1 MNFRLLIFCSIPV
14 LFLLSWSQGPS
25 SGIIYT
31 GESVISVF
39 DKPVEFSGWKG
50 DMNSPGKLS
59 GINIGLF
66 FPSDP
71 ADPLAGPI
79 LQAAEMAITE
89 FNSAG
94 GYYGVPFQLKTRW
107 SYNPWG
113 TGSKE
118 MIKLV
123 YEDSVW
129 AVIGS
134 LDGTATHIAQQI
146 ITKARVPLLSPV
158 SADPTLTYIRI
169 PWIFRLPPDFAIQ
182 SKVIAEQGIAAASL
196 KKIGLLTSTDHDGR
210 IFAKE
215 MITWLRNIQVTPN
228 FHFEISPSGPDI
240 NELILRLN
248 SYEIEAVL
256 IYLPPSI
263 IKTIIAGFQ
272 NNNRH
277 LAIILPWIPGVN
289 TGELADLYDGEFY
302 SVQAFSEFANAL
314 YTVFTNSFLHRY
326 GKLPP
331 PDAAYTYDAVRLLVH
346 ALFKSGLNR
355 SRLRDEIASIGTYQG
370 VTGTICWDNVGGNQV
385 EPSLENVRGTEH
397 K

>member
-1 MNFRLLIFCSIPV
+1 MNSLPLLVAFSSVIWIV
-14 LFLLSWSQGPS
+14 LLSQGQPATDDVS
-25 SGIIYT
+25 R
-31 GESVISVF
+31 ESTISVF
-39 DKPVEFSGWKG
+39 DKPVEFNGWKG
-50 DMNSPGKLS
+50 EVTFPGKLS
-59 GINIGLF
+59 AINIGLF
-66 FPSDP
+66 FPYDP

-94 GYYGVPFQLKTRW
+94 GYYGVPFQLKARW

-113 TGSKE
+113 AGSKE

-158 SADPTLTYIRI
+158 SADPTLNYIRI
-169 PWIFRLPPDFAIQ
+169 PWIFRLPPDFAVQ

-210 IFAKE
+210 IFSKE
-215 MITWLRNIQVTPN
+215 MIACLRNIQVTPY
-228 FHFEISPSGPDI
+228 FHFEISSSGLDI

-248 SYEIEAVL
+248 SYEIEALV
-256 IYLPPSI
+256 IYLPPSVI
-263 IKTIIAGFQ
+263 RTIIARFQ
-272 NNNRH
+272 KSGRD
-277 LAIILPWIPGVN
+277 LTIILPWIPGMKTV
-289 TGELADLYDGEFY
+289 EIADLYDGDLY
-302 SVQAFSEFANAL
+302 SIQAFSESANAQ
-314 YTVFTNSFLHRY
+314 YAIFTDAFLHRY
-326 GKLPP
+326 GMHPP

-355 SRLRDEIASIGTYQG
+355 SLLREEITFIGTYQG
-370 VTGTICWDNVGGNQV
+370 VTGTICWDNGGGNRV
-385 EPSLENVRGTEH
+385 EPLLKLGGE
-397 K
+397 